1 MSAST
6 QYVPSPTPDL
16 ARIQRALISVSDKE
30 GLVELGK
37 ALAAHGVEILSTGGS
52 AKALAEA
59 GIAVKEVGAHRADE
73 EQRAFGVLQRAGD
86 QRVEPLACFFFR
98 ECEQLLELVDD

>member
-37 ALAAHGVEILSTGGS
+37 ALAAHGVEILSTGGT
-52 AKALAEA
+52 AKALRDA
-59 GIAVKEVGAHRADE
+59 GLKVSEVSDHDRLPRDHGRPGEDAAPQDPWRPARPRDRRRATC
-73 EQRAFGVLQRAGD
+73 RR
-86 QRVEPLACFFFR
+86 
-98 ECEQLLELVDD
+98 